1 MKKMRERLVV
11 KKVARWSV
19 IINAVQILLMLGIA
33 ITVMLG
39 DGVVISN
46 YYVRAVLV
54 IAAGLVSWGAFVDI
68 REALMTQKTTV
79 RMDML
84 EDALEQLEQLN
95 IKLRGQRHDF
105 MNHLQVVYSLMELSE
120 YDEAVKYIERTYE
133 DIISVSSVMKT
144 SSPAINALLMSKV
157 SDARANGI
165 EMNLKI
171 SSPYSDLPMESWEM
185 CRVLGNL
192 LDNAI
197 DALEGVKGG
206 RIDVELTED
215 LRAYGFR
222 VFNNG
227 PAVSP
232 EHRELIFQT
241 GFTTKLK
248 GTGMGLYIVRTIMR
262 EHGGDVT
269 LETGDAG
276 TAFKTHRIPHFFSQL
291 HPAQPGHMPR
301 QQASE
306 IAAREAKAE

>member
-11 KKVARWSV
+11 KKVAHWSV

-54 IAAGLVSWGAFVDI
+54 IAAGVVSWGAFVDI

-227 PAVSP
+227 PAVCP

-276 TAFKTHRIPHFFSQL
+276 TAFTGTL
-291 HPAQPGHMPR
+291 PR

>member
-206 RIDVELTED
+206 HIDVELTED

-227 PAVSP
+227 PAISP

-276 TAFKTHRIPHFFSQL
+276 TAFTGTL
-291 HPAQPGHMPR
+291 PR

-306 IAAREAKAE
+306 IAVREAKAE

>member
-11 KKVARWSV
+11 KKVAHWSV

-54 IAAGLVSWGAFVDI
+54 IAAGVVSWGAFVDI

-157 SDARANGI
+157 SDARANDI

-241 GFTTKLK
+241 GFTTKSK

-276 TAFKTHRIPHFFSQL
+276 TAFTGTL
-291 HPAQPGHMPR
+291 PR

-306 IAAREAKAE
+306 IAVREAKAE

>member
-11 KKVARWSV
+11 KKVAHWSV

-54 IAAGLVSWGAFVDI
+54 IAAGVVSWGAFVDI

-206 RIDVELTED
+206 HIDVELTED

-276 TAFKTHRIPHFFSQL
+276 TAFTGTL
-291 HPAQPGHMPR
+291 PR

>member
-11 KKVARWSV
+11 KKVASWSI

-232 EHRELIFQT
+232 EHCELIFQT

-276 TAFKTHRIPHFFSQL
+276 TAFTGTL
-291 HPAQPGHMPR
+291 PR

-306 IAAREAKAE
+306 IAAREGKAE

>member
-222 VFNNG
+222 AFNNG

-276 TAFKTHRIPHFFSQL
+276 TTFTGTL
-291 HPAQPGHMPR
+291 PR

>member
-1 MKKMRERLVV
+1 
-11 KKVARWSV
+11 
-19 IINAVQILLMLGIA
+19 
-33 ITVMLG
+33 
-39 DGVVISN
+39 
-46 YYVRAVLV
+46 
-54 IAAGLVSWGAFVDI
+54 
-68 REALMTQKTTV
+68 
-79 RMDML
+79 
-84 EDALEQLEQLN
+84 
-95 IKLRGQRHDF
+95 
-105 MNHLQVVYSLMELSE
+105 
-120 YDEAVKYIERTYE
+120 
-133 DIISVSSVMKT
+133 MKT

-197 DALEGVKGG
+197 DALDGVKGG

-241 GFTTKLK
+241 GFTANLK

-276 TAFKTHRIPHFFSQL
+276 TAFTGTL
-291 HPAQPGHMPR
+291 PR

>member
-39 DGVVISN
+39 DGVVTSN

-276 TAFKTHRIPHFFSQL
+276 TAFTGTL
-291 HPAQPGHMPR
+291 PR

-306 IAAREAKAE
+306 IAVREAKAE

>member
-157 SDARANGI
+157 GDARANGI

-206 RIDVELTED
+206 RIDVELAED

-276 TAFKTHRIPHFFSQL
+276 TAFTGTL
-291 HPAQPGHMPR
+291 PR

>member
-185 CRVLGNL
+185 CRVLGHL

-227 PAVSP
+227 PAVSS

-276 TAFKTHRIPHFFSQL
+276 TAFTGTL
-291 HPAQPGHMPR
+291 PR

-306 IAAREAKAE
+306 IAVREAKAE

>member
-11 KKVARWSV
+11 KKVASWSI

-197 DALEGVKGG
+197 DALSGVRDG

-215 LRAYGFR
+215 LHNYGFR

-227 PAVSP
+227 PAVRP

-241 GFTTKLK
+241 GFTTKSK

-276 TAFKTHRIPHFFSQL
+276 TAFTGTL
-291 HPAQPGHMPR
+291 PR

>member
-39 DGVVISN
+39 DGVVTSN

-171 SSPYSDLPMESWEM
+171 SSPYSDLPMDSREM

-276 TAFKTHRIPHFFSQL
+276 TAFTGTL
-291 HPAQPGHMPR
+291 PR

-306 IAAREAKAE
+306 IAVREAKAE

>member
-11 KKVARWSV
+11 KKVASWSI

-206 RIDVELTED
+206 HIDVELTED

-276 TAFKTHRIPHFFSQL
+276 TAFTGTL
-291 HPAQPGHMPR
+291 PR

>member
-215 LRAYGFR
+215 LHAYSFR

-276 TAFKTHRIPHFFSQL
+276 TAFTGTL
-291 HPAQPGHMPR
+291 PR

>member
-11 KKVARWSV
+11 KKVASWSI

-197 DALEGVKGG
+197 DALDGVKGG

-215 LRAYGFR
+215 LHAYGFR

-276 TAFKTHRIPHFFSQL
+276 TAFTGTL
-291 HPAQPGHMPR
+291 PR

>member
-197 DALEGVKGG
+197 DALSGVRDG

-215 LRAYGFR
+215 LHNYGFR

-227 PAVSP
+227 PAVRP

-241 GFTTKLK
+241 GFTTKSK

-276 TAFKTHRIPHFFSQL
+276 TAFTGTL
-291 HPAQPGHMPR
+291 PR
-301 QQASE
+301 HQASE

>member
-276 TAFKTHRIPHFFSQL
+276 TASTGTL
-291 HPAQPGHMPR
+291 PR

>member
-105 MNHLQVVYSLMELSE
+105 MNHLQVVCSLMELSE

-215 LRAYGFR
+215 LREYGFR

-276 TAFKTHRIPHFFSQL
+276 TAFTGTL
-291 HPAQPGHMPR
+291 PR

>member
-1 MKKMRERLVV
+1 
-11 KKVARWSV
+11 
-19 IINAVQILLMLGIA
+19 MLGIA

-206 RIDVELTED
+206 HIDVELTED

-232 EHRELIFQT
+232 EHLELIFQT

-276 TAFKTHRIPHFFSQL
+276 TAFTGTL
-291 HPAQPGHMPR
+291 PR

>member
-269 LETGDAG
+269 LETGDTG
-276 TAFKTHRIPHFFSQL
+276 TAFTGTL
-291 HPAQPGHMPR
+291 PR

>member
-11 KKVARWSV
+11 KKVAHWSV

-46 YYVRAVLV
+46 YSVRAVLV
-54 IAAGLVSWGAFVDI
+54 IAAGVVSWGAFVDI

-276 TAFKTHRIPHFFSQL
+276 TAFTGTL
-291 HPAQPGHMPR
+291 PR

>member
-11 KKVARWSV
+11 KKVASWSI

-227 PAVSP
+227 PAVRP

-276 TAFKTHRIPHFFSQL
+276 TAFTGTL
-291 HPAQPGHMPR
+291 PR

-306 IAAREAKAE
+306 IAAREAKAD